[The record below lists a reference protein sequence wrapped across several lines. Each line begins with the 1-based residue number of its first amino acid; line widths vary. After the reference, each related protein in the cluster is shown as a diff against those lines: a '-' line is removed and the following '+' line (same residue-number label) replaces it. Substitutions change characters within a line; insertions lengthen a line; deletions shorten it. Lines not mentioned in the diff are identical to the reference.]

1 MGSRLPTM
9 NKLTA
14 LLLLCF
20 ASQIS
25 ARCFLGVCT
34 DKCEDNAPKAGQ
46 CAVLF
51 DEPKCNSEKFI
62 VADNGKSDIEVS
74 EDLEEDAESI
84 AVRRGCTLEVF
95 NDDDCTGKSF
105 TFSARNDKD
114 LFIKDLEDGDDDD
127 YEDEGLDFVD
137 TDDLDDFD
145 EEIKCV
151 KCTCGGNSKSG
162 LKKGNSGFFGGIKD
176 TIKETVGL
184 KDGLTGLVKS
194 VLSK

>member
-1 MGSRLPTM
+1 M
-9 NKLTA
+9 NKFTA

-34 DKCEDNAPKAGQ
+34 DKCQDNAPKAGQ
-46 CAVLF
+46 CAILF

-114 LFIKDLEDGDDDD
+114 LFIKDIEDGDDDD

-137 TDDLDDFD
+137 TDDLDDFGKFFQ
-145 EEIKCV
+145 EILIIIEDLILFFSLQKR
-151 KCTCGGNSKSG
+151 KSSA
-162 LKKGNSGFFGGIKD
+162 LSAPVA
-176 TIKETVGL
+176 ETAEV
-184 KDGLTGLVKS
+184 D
-194 VLSK
+194 

>member
-1 MGSRLPTM
+1 M
-9 NKLTA
+9 NKFTA

-34 DKCEDNAPKAGQ
+34 DKCQDNAPKAGQ
-46 CAVLF
+46 CAILF

-114 LFIKDLEDGDDDD
+114 LFIKDIEDGDDDD

-137 TDDLDDFD
+137 TDDLDDFE

-151 KCTCGGNSKSG
+151 KCTCGGNSRSG

-176 TIKETVGL
+176 AALSSIGL
-184 KDGLTGLVKS
+184 KDGLTGSLTGLVKS
-194 VLSK
+194 VLNK

>member
-9 NKLTA
+9 KKLTA

-46 CAVLF
+46 CAILF

-137 TDDLDDFD
+137 TD

-162 LKKGNSGFFGGIKD
+162 LKKVNSGFFGGIKD
-176 TIKETVGL
+176 TIKDTVGL
-184 KDGLTGLVKS
+184 KGGLTGFVKS

>member
-1 MGSRLPTM
+1 M

-46 CAVLF
+46 CAILF

-95 NDDDCTGKSF
+95 NDDD
-105 TFSARNDKD
+105 
-114 LFIKDLEDGDDDD
+114 

-151 KCTCGGNSKSG
+151 KCTCGGNNKSG

-184 KDGLTGLVKS
+184 RDGLTGLVKS
-194 VLSK
+194 VLS

>member
-1 MGSRLPTM
+1 M
-9 NKLTA
+9 NKFTA

-34 DKCEDNAPKAGQ
+34 DKCQDNAPKAGQ
-46 CAVLF
+46 CAILF

-114 LFIKDLEDGDDDD
+114 LFIKDIEDGDDDD

-137 TDDLDDFD
+137 TDDLDDFGKFFQ
-145 EEIKCV
+145 EILIIIEDLILFFFSLQKR
-151 KCTCGGNSKSG
+151 KSSA
-162 LKKGNSGFFGGIKD
+162 LSAPVA
-176 TIKETVGL
+176 ETAEV
-184 KDGLTGLVKS
+184 D
-194 VLSK
+194 

>member
-9 NKLTA
+9 NKFTA
-14 LLLLCF
+14 VLLLCF

-34 DKCEDNAPKAGQ
+34 DKCQDNAPKAGQ
-46 CAVLF
+46 CAILF

-95 NDDDCTGKSF
+95 NDDD
-105 TFSARNDKD
+105 
-114 LFIKDLEDGDDDD
+114 

-137 TDDLDDFD
+137 TDDLDDFE

-151 KCTCGGNSKSG
+151 KCTCGGNSISG

-176 TIKETVGL
+176 AALSSIGL
-184 KDGLTGLVKS
+184 KDGLTGSLTGLVKG
-194 VLSK
+194 VLNN